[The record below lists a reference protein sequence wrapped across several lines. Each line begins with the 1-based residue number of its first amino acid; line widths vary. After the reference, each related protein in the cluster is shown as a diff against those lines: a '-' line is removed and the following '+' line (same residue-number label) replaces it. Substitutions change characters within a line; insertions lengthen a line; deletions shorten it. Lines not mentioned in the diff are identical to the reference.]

1 MEGNQFQLVSGER
14 RFRASKLIG
23 LKTIPAYVRIANDQE
38 MLEMALVENIQR
50 KDLDPIEVALSY
62 RQLIEEVKLTQEQ
75 LSIRVGKNRS
85 TVTNFLRLLKLDPI
99 IQTGIRDGFLSMGH
113 GRALIN
119 IPDTDLQLQV
129 YQKIIKDKLSVRQTE
144 QLVKNVKSGKP
155 LNPAPPAKKEV
166 PEFVKRGIKDMS
178 NYLGHKIED
187 TDSDLII
194 ESEQPI
200 VEVEGLDPLSPARA
214 AFYSAVLP
222 GLGQAYNKKYWKI
235 PIVYA
240 AIGTGVY
247 FVVDNQ
253 QEYLRY
259 QDAYKLRISGR
270 PDEFDGTGD
279 NPNISEDGLIRAQE
293 VLKRNRDLALFITI
307 GLYALNIIEANVD
320 AHLDD
325 RAFSR
330 NLSVR
335 PTLELNPIDNRAIA
349 GVNLKFDF

>member
-1 MEGNQFQLVSGER
+1 M
-14 RFRASKLIG
+14 
-23 LKTIPAYVRIANDQE
+23 
-38 MLEMALVENIQR
+38 
-50 KDLDPIEVALSY
+50 
-62 RQLIEEVKLTQEQ
+62 
-75 LSIRVGKNRS
+75 
-85 TVTNFLRLLKLDPI
+85 LLKI
-99 IQTGIRDGFLSMGH
+99 INSAIFCFFCWSWAVAQ
-113 GRALIN
+113 
-119 IPDTDLQLQV
+119 
-129 YQKIIKDKLSVRQTE
+129 
-144 QLVKNVKSGKP
+144 
-155 LNPAPPAKKEV
+155 
-166 PEFVKRGIKDMS
+166 
-178 NYLGHKIED
+178 D

-259 QDAYKLRISGR
+259 QEAYKLRISGR

>member
-1 MEGNQFQLVSGER
+1 M
-14 RFRASKLIG
+14 
-23 LKTIPAYVRIANDQE
+23 
-38 MLEMALVENIQR
+38 
-50 KDLDPIEVALSY
+50 
-62 RQLIEEVKLTQEQ
+62 
-75 LSIRVGKNRS
+75 
-85 TVTNFLRLLKLDPI
+85 LLKI
-99 IQTGIRDGFLSMGH
+99 INSAIFCFFCWSWAVAQ
-113 GRALIN
+113 
-119 IPDTDLQLQV
+119 
-129 YQKIIKDKLSVRQTE
+129 E
-144 QLVKNVKSGKP
+144 
-155 LNPAPPAKKEV
+155 
-166 PEFVKRGIKDMS
+166 
-178 NYLGHKIED
+178 

-259 QDAYKLRISGR
+259 QEAYKLRISGR

-335 PTLELNPIDNRAIA
+335 PTLELNPFDNQAIA